1 MRGTMG
7 RAQAERANAGGDAA
21 ESGALA
27 PGSLDSG
34 LDALPPCVDGE
45 SNLHDPEGNRL

>member
-21 ESGALA
+21 ESGTLA

-34 LDALPPCVDGE
+34 LDTPTPCTDGE
-45 SNLHDPEGNRL
+45 GNLHDPEGNRL